1 MTPGFQNNSW
11 YNFES
16 LSESFGIKNHIP
28 MFYLVPSLNLG
39 NSCECHVFAKKI
51 LILLIHKG
59 NIPYLEPAAI
69 ENILDKIFT
78 FLFFKI
84 TYCFTKTIRVHSG
97 IRKFR

>member
-1 MTPGFQNNSW
+1 
-11 YNFES
+11 
-16 LSESFGIKNHIP
+16 

-97 IRKFR
+97 IRKFRINQRQKM